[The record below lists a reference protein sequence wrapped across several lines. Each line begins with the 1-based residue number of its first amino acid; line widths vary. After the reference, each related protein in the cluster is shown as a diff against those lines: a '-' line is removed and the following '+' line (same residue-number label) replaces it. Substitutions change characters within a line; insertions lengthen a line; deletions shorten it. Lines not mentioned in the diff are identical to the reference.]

1 MDGRQVAA
9 ALVLGA
15 QGAVI
20 GTALAA
26 AKESTLPAYK
36 KQAILSAGPQA
47 AVPGWLRCCFII
59 LPPSESSFCEPA
71 VPA

>member
-15 QGAVI
+15 QGVVI

-26 AKESTLPAYK
+26 ANESMLPAYK
-36 KQAILSAGPQA
+36 KQALLSAGPEA
-47 AVPGWLRCCFII
+47 SIPGGRMVLLYHIQGPC
-59 LPPSESSFCEPA
+59 
-71 VPA
+71 